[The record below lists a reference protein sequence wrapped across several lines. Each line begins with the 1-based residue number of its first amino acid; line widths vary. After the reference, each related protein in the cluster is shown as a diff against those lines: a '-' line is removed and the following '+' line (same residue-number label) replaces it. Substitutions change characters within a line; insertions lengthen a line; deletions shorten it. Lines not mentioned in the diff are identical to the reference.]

1 MILRILIELLPA
13 LLPIFIY
20 CLWLFVR
27 AIARRMI
34 VKSLAKKS
42 GKILDA
48 TYEEI
53 KNEEKSDPIISD
65 FSLQNRQFI
74 TVLYLS
80 FFIMIICFLFFAI
93 RVPRIEKGEYIPAH
107 MENGKVM
114 PGKIIEK

>member
-13 LLPIFIY
+13 LVPIFVY

-27 AIARRMI
+27 RIARRMI
-34 VKSLAKKS
+34 VKNLAKKS

-48 TYEEI
+48 TYEEV
-53 KNEEKSDPIISD
+53 KNEEKNDPIISD

-93 RVPRIEKGEYIPAH
+93 RVPRIEKGRYIPAH
-107 MENGKVM
+107 LENGKIV
-114 PGKIIEK
+114 PAKIVE